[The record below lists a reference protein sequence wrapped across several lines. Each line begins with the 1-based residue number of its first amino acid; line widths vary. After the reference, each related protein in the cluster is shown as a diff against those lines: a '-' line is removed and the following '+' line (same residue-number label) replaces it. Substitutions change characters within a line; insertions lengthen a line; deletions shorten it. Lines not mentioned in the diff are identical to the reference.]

1 LGKREKGVSHLR
13 CGAPTT
19 AQCRGGGGER
29 KGGRAHLGGAH
40 DDGRSG
46 ARWRDSLRSEHTAL
60 TALRAA
66 VQRGEA
72 AMGENCAGDRG
83 CSWRENW
90 ATGGRNRAQLAKK
103 TARGRFPS
111 LEFRTGGS
119 IWKKHSAQQLLTRGP
134 GWAAAAAALHARRA
148 RVGPGAG
155 AVGTWAARRVG
166 CQASWAA
173 SVRGAGL
180 ARLTRARWTGE
191 GMARW
196 AAAGAGVGRGARG
209 PARGGSGAGGGE
221 AGSWAERGGKG
232 REGRGRL
239 GRPSWAR
246 EGVGLNSV
254 FPFLSLFLL
263 FSIYFSWTLCVN
275 K

>member
-1 LGKREKGVSHLR
+1 LLRAAIRDGRETAARRACWPRGWAAASAQRLGHGAKGRGSPARLLRGRRLGKREKGVSHLR

-19 AQCRGGGGER
+19 AQCRGGRGER

-46 ARWRDSLRSEHTAL
+46 ARWRDLRRSEHTAS

-66 VQRGEA
+66 VRRGEA

-119 IWKKHSAQQLLTRGP
+119 IWKKHSAHQLLTRGP
-134 GWAAAAAALHARRA
+134 GWTAAAAALHALRA
-148 RVGPGAG
+148 RDARVLGQVRLTLA
-155 AVGTWAARRVG
+155 GTWAGGV
-166 CQASWAA
+166 
-173 SVRGAGL
+173 AG
-180 ARLTRARWTGE
+180 RLRACAG
-191 GMARW
+191 GS
-196 AAAGAGVGRGARG
+196 AGAGMGCGRRTGPRARG
-209 PARGGSGAGGGE
+209 ELGWRG
-221 AGSWAERGGKG
+221 
-232 REGRGRL
+232 
-239 GRPSWAR
+239 
-246 EGVGLNSV
+246 
-254 FPFLSLFLL
+254 
-263 FSIYFSWTLCVN
+263 
-275 K
+275 